1 MMRTLRIAVV
11 LGMMAVALAGVGT
24 ASASSAGG
32 KVFDAKFVGLETPR
46 TVVAGVTG
54 AGHAWAIE
62 SGKAMIFATNRVK
75 VIVEGLVLTPEGTQP
90 VATGAVVVSCN
101 GGVAPG
107 DIVQSGPVSLSQPDG
122 DAEFD
127 GTLPLPSPCLDPAV
141 FFTSAG
147 GAWFAVA
154 Q

>member
-11 LGMMAVALAGVGT
+11 LGMMAVAFVGVGT
-24 ASASSAGG
+24 ATASSAGG
-32 KVFDAKFVGLETPR
+32 KVFDAKFVGLATPR
-46 TVVAGVTG
+46 TVIAGVTG

-75 VIVEGLVLTPEGTQP
+75 VVVEGLVLTPEGTQP
-90 VATGAVVVSCN
+90 VPTGAVVVSCN
-101 GGVAPG
+101 GGGAG
-107 DIVQSGPVSLSQPDG
+107 NIVQSGPVPLSQPDG
-122 DAEFD
+122 NAEFD
-127 GTLPLPSPCLDPAV
+127 GTLPLPSPCSDPAV